1 MTGNEFLALGQAN
14 GYLNPRA
21 AVIVLLEQSH
31 NGITMDLTLNQFLQK
46 GLDAHQAG
54 LTQEAYNLFSAI
66 LETQPN
72 HPEANHRLGLLMVE
86 SGDAEGSLVFFKTAL
101 DANPSSGQ
109 FWLSLIDTLIQLGQT
124 VQAQVAL
131 YQAKF
136 KGANGEEFDLR
147 EQQLNAHELNTASQ
161 TTLAESNAHNSKPN
175 ILDEVKLE
183 KALSLAKQKS
193 KSGQLEAASS
203 IYSDVLQVFPKNKQ
217 ALVAILAVATD
228 YNTRANKL
236 VGKGNVDDA
245 MDYYKQAIKFNPN
258 YADSYN
264 NMGNLFADMGNLEAA
279 SDCYKQA
286 IKINP
291 NFAAAYNNLGLSLM
305 EQGAT
310 ELAVNSYKQAIK
322 IKPNH
327 ADAYNNMGNALNN
340 KGDKDAALDSYK
352 QAIKI
357 KPNHADAYNNIGNV
371 LRSQGDAKSALA
383 SYKEVLKINPAH
395 AGAHNNIGLAHVDGE
410 DAVAAI
416 NSYKEAI
423 NIDPTYAEAHSNM
436 GMALQIEGELEAAI
450 ISYKQAIH
458 LNPDHT
464 GAYNNMGNAQRDK
477 GDLDAALDSYKQV
490 IKINPDSA
498 GTHNNMGNIFRDK
511 GELELAMNSY
521 KQAIKIRPDF
531 VEARMILAATAAI
544 AVPQWHI
551 SMMNDAPRNEAY
563 LKALNLAIGEDDV
576 VLEIGTGSGLL
587 SMMAADAGAK
597 NVITCEASSTI
608 AKAATRIIEKNGYSE
623 KITVIDKISTELI
636 VGKDLPRQADVVISE
651 VLSAEF
657 VGEGVRSTIL
667 DANQRLLSD
676 GGRMVPESGAI
687 KVALLGSNTEICNK
701 ISVNTI
707 EGYDLSNF
715 NSIMSQKISLNL
727 NDRPT
732 LLSNSEDAFNLNLY
746 DSQPISKSEKVLSL
760 KVTKSGLCLGVIQ
773 WLRVQLFD
781 HIEYENTPGDT
792 ASHWPTPVYLFD
804 QPLEVTAGQILEV
817 KAVLLEDSIWFYH
830 LV

>member
-1 MTGNEFLALGQAN
+1 
-14 GYLNPRA
+14 
-21 AVIVLLEQSH
+21 
-31 NGITMDLTLNQFLQK
+31 MD
-46 GLDAHQAG
+46 
-54 LTQEAYNLFSAI
+54 
-66 LETQPN
+66 
-72 HPEANHRLGLLMVE
+72 
-86 SGDAEGSLVFFKTAL
+86 
-101 DANPSSGQ
+101 
-109 FWLSLIDTLIQLGQT
+109 
-124 VQAQVAL
+124 
-131 YQAKF
+131 
-136 KGANGEEFDLR
+136 
-147 EQQLNAHELNTASQ
+147 
-161 TTLAESNAHNSKPN
+161 
-175 ILDEVKLE
+175 
-183 KALSLAKQKS
+183 
-193 KSGQLEAASS
+193 
-203 IYSDVLQVFPKNKQ
+203 
-217 ALVAILAVATD
+217 
-228 YNTRANKL
+228 
-236 VGKGNVDDA
+236 KGNVDAA
-245 MDYYKQAIKFNPN
+245 MDCYKQAIKLNPN

-264 NMGNLFADMGNLEAA
+264 NIGNLFAIKGNLEAA
-279 SDCYKQA
+279 TDFYKQA

-305 EQGAT
+305 KQGAP
-310 ELAVNSYKQAIK
+310 ELAVN
-322 IKPNH
+322 
-327 ADAYNNMGNALNN
+327 
-340 KGDKDAALDSYK
+340 SYK

-371 LRSQGDAKSALA
+371 LRRQGDAKSALA
-383 SYKEVLKINPAH
+383 SYKKVLKINPAH
-395 AGAHNNIGLAHVDGE
+395 AGAHNNIGLAYVDEG

-423 NIDPTYAEAHSNM
+423 NIDPNYAEAHSNM
-436 GMALQIEGELEAAI
+436 GMALRIEGELEAAI

-521 KQAIKIRPDF
+521 KQAIKIQPDF

-544 AVPQWHI
+544 AVPHWHI

-563 LKALNLAIGEDDV
+563 LKAINLAIGEDDV

-608 AKAATRIIEKNGYSE
+608 TKAATRIIEKNGYGE
-623 KITVIDKISTELI
+623 KITVIDKMSTELI
-636 VGKDLPRQADVVISE
+636 VGQDLPRQADVVISE
-651 VLSAEF
+651 VLSAEL

-676 GGRMVPESGAI
+676 GGRTVPEFGAI
-687 KVALLGSNTEICNK
+687 KVALVGSNTEICNK
-701 ISVNTI
+701 ISVNAVN
-707 EGYDLSNF
+707 GYDLSNF
-715 NSIMSQKISLNL
+715 NSIMSQKISLGL
-727 NDRPT
+727 NDSPT

-773 WLRVQLFD
+773 WLKMQLFD

-792 ASHWPTPVYLFD
+792 SSHWPTPVYLFD
-804 QPLEVTAGQILEV
+804 QPLEVTAGEILEV
-817 KAVLLEDSIWFYH
+817 RAVLLEDSIWFYY